1 MKSFHIMG
9 RRNLIFYIMQKWP
22 SCVAYKFTISTYIE
36 IHKRKLGERYF
47 GLLDWWENFAILG
60 GRYQDTKLKYLVLC
74 PYISTVSLILKYFL
88 KHSFYQNCF
97 IKRNFIEKS
106 QYYIITYF
114 FSYGL
119 NTLSTK
125 SLKLDICYV
134 NSIRLYILSNVF

>member
-74 PYISTVSLILKYFL
+74 PYISTVSLTLKYFL
-88 KHSFYQNCF
+88 KHSFHQNCF
-97 IKRNFIEKS
+97 TKRNFIENI

-114 FSYGL
+114 FSYNF
-119 NTLSTK
+119 NTLK
-125 SLKLDICYV
+125 SI
-134 NSIRLYILSNVF
+134 SIDTLSNMFCWKL

>member
-1 MKSFHIMG
+1 MG

-74 PYISTVSLILKYFL
+74 PYIQTVSLTLKYFL
-88 KHSFYQNCF
+88 KHSFHQNCF
-97 IKRNFIEKS
+97 MKRNFIEKL
-106 QYYIITYF
+106 QYNIITYF
-114 FSYGL
+114 FSYKSISMD
-119 NTLSTK
+119 TLSNMLYWK
-125 SLKLDICYV
+125 LKKYKIFLTMLVYEKI
-134 NSIRLYILSNVF
+134 SW